1 MASKKPGK
9 VRTLIYIGILALFTV
24 GTSISLSINN
34 AEPLLSPSATEHEPA
49 PVPLLEIRMDAEQVR
64 DSLMGELSR
73 QGKIQLRP
81 YELPLVPD
89 SLIDSET
96 LWLAR
101 CIYSETKR
109 PEEQEL
115 IAWVVR
121 NRVEGAYRGRQ
132 TYEQVVLDPF
142 QFSAFND
149 DAPNAAYY
157 SNLGLHHMEKSWKR
171 AISIAHYVRYAKPD
185 YRPFSLETLHFFSE
199 QSMRG
204 RRTPVWARG
213 LTPIVPPDHYEL
225 DERRFR
231 FYAGI
236 S

>member
-9 VRTLIYIGILALFTV
+9 IRTLIYIGILALFTV
-24 GTSISLSINN
+24 GTSISLSLNN
-34 AEPLLSPSATEHEPA
+34 AAPLLSPSVLEMEPI
-49 PVPLLEIRMDAEQVR
+49 PVPLSDTRLNVELVR
-64 DSLMGELSR
+64 DSVMGALSR

-132 TYEQVVLDPF
+132 TYEHVVLDPY

-149 DAPNAAYY
+149 DAPSAAYY
-157 SNLGLHHMEKSWKR
+157 SNLDLHHADERWKR

-204 RRTPVWARG
+204 RRAPVWARG
-213 LTPIVPPDHYEL
+213 LTPIVPPQHYEL

-231 FYAGI
+231 FYEGI